1 MNFLNNFI
9 KIKAEINNLNK
20 KVNLIVIT
28 KNQDFMNIKPIID
41 QGHLH
46 FGENR
51 VQDALAKWESYLKL
65 NNKINLHFVGKLQSN
80 KIKQAISLFN
90 YIHSLDS
97 EKLAIALHKEE
108 TSSGKKI
115 KYFIQ
120 VNIGGE
126 VQKSGVLKSE
136 LSTFLNFC
144 KNNTRLDII
153 GLMCIPPN
161 DDKSLKYFK
170 EIKQLAKEFN
180 FSAKFIELA
189 GEVNTSM
196 PKWVVNKICEKIN
209 ILGLRMQRAKILIL
223 GLAYKKNVN
232 DLRESPSVNILNY
245 LNKFK
250 PKLYYHDP
258 FFRGNRYGAKYF
270 NMNYKDFNLYN
281 NY

>member
-20 KVNLIVIT
+20 KVNLIVVT

-41 QGHLH
+41 EGHLH

-51 VQDALAKWESYLKL
+51 VQDAIAKWESYLKL
-65 NNKINLHFVGKLQSN
+65 NDKINLHFVGKLQSN

-97 EKLAIALHKEE
+97 EKLATALHQEE
-108 TSSGKKI
+108 TLSGKKI

-144 KNNTRLDII
+144 KNNTKLDII

-161 DDKSLKYFK
+161 DSKSLKYFK
-170 EIKQLAKEFN
+170 EIKQLANEFN
-180 FSAKFIELA
+180 FSQ
-189 GEVNTSM
+189 TSM
-196 PKWVVNKICEKIN
+196 
-209 ILGLRMQRAKILIL
+209 GMSQ
-223 GLAYKKNVN
+223 
-232 DLRESPSVNILNY
+232 D
-245 LNKFK
+245 
-250 PKLYYHDP
+250 
-258 FFRGNRYGAKYF
+258 
-270 NMNYKDFNLYN
+270 YKDAILCGATFVRIGSSIYT
-281 NY
+281 

>member
-9 KIKAEINNLNK
+9 KIKAEISNLSKN
-20 KVNLIVIT
+20 VNLIVIT
-28 KNQDFMNIKPIID
+28 KNQDFINIKPIID

-46 FGENR
+46 FGENT
-51 VQDALAKWESYLKL
+51 VQDAISKWESYLKL
-65 NNKINLHFVGKLQSN
+65 NDKINLHFVGKLQSN

-97 EKLAIALHKEE
+97 EKLATALHQEE
-108 TSSGKKI
+108 TFSGKKI

-180 FSAKFIELA
+180 FSQI
-189 GEVNTSM
+189 SM
-196 PKWVVNKICEKIN
+196 
-209 ILGLRMQRAKILIL
+209 GMSQ
-223 GLAYKKNVN
+223 
-232 DLRESPSVNILNY
+232 D
-245 LNKFK
+245 
-250 PKLYYHDP
+250 
-258 FFRGNRYGAKYF
+258 
-270 NMNYKDFNLYN
+270 YKDAILCGATFVRIGSSIYT
-281 NY
+281 

>member
-9 KIKAEINNLNK
+9 KIKAEISNLSKN
-20 KVNLIVIT
+20 VNLIVIT
-28 KNQDFMNIKPIID
+28 KNQDFINIKPIID

-65 NNKINLHFVGKLQSN
+65 NNKINLHYVGKLQSN
-80 KIKQAISLFN
+80 KIKQAINLFN

-144 KNNTRLDII
+144 KNNTKLDII

-170 EIKQLAKEFN
+170 EIKQLANEFN
-180 FSAKFIELA
+180 FSQ
-189 GEVNTSM
+189 TSM
-196 PKWVVNKICEKIN
+196 
-209 ILGLRMQRAKILIL
+209 GMSQ
-223 GLAYKKNVN
+223 
-232 DLRESPSVNILNY
+232 D
-245 LNKFK
+245 
-250 PKLYYHDP
+250 
-258 FFRGNRYGAKYF
+258 
-270 NMNYKDFNLYN
+270 YKDAILCGATFVRIGSSIYA
-281 NY
+281 

>member
-20 KVNLIVIT
+20 KVNLIVVT

-51 VQDALAKWESYLKL
+51 VQDALAKWEDYLKL
-65 NNKINLHFVGKLQSN
+65 NDKINLHFIGKLQSN

-97 EKLAIALHKEE
+97 EKLAIALHQEE
-108 TSSGKKI
+108 TFSGKKI

-126 VQKSGVLKSE
+126 IQKSGILKSE
-136 LSTFLNFC
+136 LSTLLNFC

-170 EIKQLAKEFN
+170 EIKQLANDFN
-180 FSAKFIELA
+180 FSQI
-189 GEVNTSM
+189 SM
-196 PKWVVNKICEKIN
+196 
-209 ILGLRMQRAKILIL
+209 GMSQ
-223 GLAYKKNVN
+223 
-232 DLRESPSVNILNY
+232 D
-245 LNKFK
+245 
-250 PKLYYHDP
+250 
-258 FFRGNRYGAKYF
+258 
-270 NMNYKDFNLYN
+270 YKDAILCGATSVRIGSSIYT
-281 NY
+281 

>member
-20 KVNLIVIT
+20 KVNLIVVT
-28 KNQDFMNIKPIID
+28 KNQDFINIKPIID

-65 NNKINLHFVGKLQSN
+65 NDKINLHFVGKLQSN

-97 EKLAIALHKEE
+97 EKLATALHQEE
-108 TSSGKKI
+108 TLSGKKI
-115 KYFIQ
+115 KYFVQ

-144 KNNTRLDII
+144 KNNTKLDII

-170 EIKQLAKEFN
+170 EIKQLANEFN
-180 FSAKFIELA
+180 FSQ
-189 GEVNTSM
+189 TSM
-196 PKWVVNKICEKIN
+196 
-209 ILGLRMQRAKILIL
+209 GMSQ
-223 GLAYKKNVN
+223 
-232 DLRESPSVNILNY
+232 D
-245 LNKFK
+245 
-250 PKLYYHDP
+250 
-258 FFRGNRYGAKYF
+258 
-270 NMNYKDFNLYN
+270 YKDAILCGATFVRIGSSIYA
-281 NY
+281 

>member
-20 KVNLIVIT
+20 KVNLIVVT

-41 QGHLH
+41 EGHLH

-51 VQDALAKWESYLKL
+51 VQDAIAKWESYLKL
-65 NNKINLHFVGKLQSN
+65 NDKINLHFVGKLQSN

-97 EKLAIALHKEE
+97 EKLATALHQEE
-108 TSSGKKI
+108 TFSGKKI

-126 VQKSGVLKSE
+126 VQKSGILKSE

-161 DDKSLKYFK
+161 DGKSLKYFK
-170 EIKQLAKEFN
+170 EIKQLANDFN
-180 FSAKFIELA
+180 FSQI
-189 GEVNTSM
+189 SM
-196 PKWVVNKICEKIN
+196 
-209 ILGLRMQRAKILIL
+209 GMSQ
-223 GLAYKKNVN
+223 
-232 DLRESPSVNILNY
+232 D
-245 LNKFK
+245 
-250 PKLYYHDP
+250 
-258 FFRGNRYGAKYF
+258 
-270 NMNYKDFNLYN
+270 YKDAILCGATFVRIGSSIYT
-281 NY
+281 

>member
-9 KIKAEINNLNK
+9 KIKAEISNLSKN
-20 KVNLIVIT
+20 VNLIVIT
-28 KNQDFMNIKPIID
+28 KNQDFINIKPIID

-51 VQDALAKWESYLKL
+51 VQDAFAKWESYLKL

-97 EKLAIALHKEE
+97 EKLATALHQEE
-108 TSSGKKI
+108 TFSGKKI

-126 VQKSGVLKSE
+126 VQKSGVLKSK

-180 FSAKFIELA
+180 FSQI
-189 GEVNTSM
+189 SM
-196 PKWVVNKICEKIN
+196 
-209 ILGLRMQRAKILIL
+209 GMSQ
-223 GLAYKKNVN
+223 
-232 DLRESPSVNILNY
+232 D
-245 LNKFK
+245 
-250 PKLYYHDP
+250 
-258 FFRGNRYGAKYF
+258 
-270 NMNYKDFNLYN
+270 YKDAILCGATFVRIGSSIYT
-281 NY
+281 